1 MSPTFSALSIRNYR
15 LYFAGM
21 LASNTGTW
29 MQRVAQDW
37 LVLTLTAGSGASL
50 GLTIGLQF
58 APFLLFSLWGGTLA
72 DRLRRRSLL
81 VVTQGAM
88 GLLAV
93 ALGLLTLSGHVT
105 VMQVYGFSL
114 ALGIIS
120 ALDSPARQ
128 AFVSEM
134 VGRDRLTNAVALNSA
149 SFNIGRI
156 AGPSVAGLLIAAVGT
171 GWVFILNGAS
181 FGLAIIALSLIR
193 SRDLVS
199 PASKADRTN
208 VRLRDGITYIRGRA
222 DLVLVLLIVAA
233 VGTFGFN
240 FQLTLALMARQEF
253 HGTAAEFGL
262 LSTAL
267 AVGALLGSLLAARR
281 GAPSLRLVI
290 GAASLF
296 ACLELVASLMPN
308 VIALALFLP
317 FVGVAA
323 LTFSNSAQSYL
334 QLGSA
339 PRVRGRVMGFYIL
352 VFFGGTPL
360 GAPILG
366 RLADFAGPRWGL
378 AVGGLGVL
386 VTVAIAAFFMRD
398 RAMIAERDAV
408 TAQAHRDAVDARDDT
423 AASTDPVPPDS
434 TRTPSGQAR
443 VRSET

>member
-81 VVTQGAM
+81 IVTQGAM
-88 GLLAV
+88 GVLAV

-105 VMQVYGFSL
+105 VTQVYAFSL

-156 AGPSVAGLLIAAVGT
+156 AGPSVAGVLIAAVGT
-171 GWVFILNGAS
+171 GWVFLLNGAS
-181 FGLAIIALSLIR
+181 FALAIVALSLIR

-199 PASKADRTN
+199 PSTRADRTN
-208 VRLRDGITYIRGRA
+208 VRLRDGVSYLRARA
-222 DLVLVLLIVAA
+222 DLILVLVIVAA

-290 GAASLF
+290 GAASVF
-296 ACLELVASLMPN
+296 ACLEVIASLMPN

-339 PRVRGRVMGFYIL
+339 PRMRGRVMGFYIL
-352 VFFGGTPL
+352 VFFGGTPI
-360 GAPILG
+360 GAPLLG
-366 RLADFAGPRWGL
+366 RLADFAGPRWTL

-386 VTVAIAAFFMRD
+386 ITVGIAAFLMRGN
-398 RAMIAERDAV
+398 ALSAERDAV
-408 TAQAHRDAVDARDDT
+408 AAQSRRDAAE
-423 AASTDPVPPDS
+423 AAPQSVTTSALPTLDS
-434 TRTPSGQAR
+434 TRVRAREAR
-443 VRSET
+443 VPSES

>member
-290 GAASLF
+290 GAASIF